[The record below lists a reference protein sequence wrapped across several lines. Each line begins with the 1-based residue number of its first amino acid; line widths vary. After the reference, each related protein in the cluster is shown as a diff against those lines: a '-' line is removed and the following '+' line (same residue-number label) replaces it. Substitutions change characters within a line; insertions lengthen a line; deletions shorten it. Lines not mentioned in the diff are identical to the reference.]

1 MQGIKNAA
9 SNPASG
15 YIKKEHSSMEEHS
28 YYPLELYSLC
38 FSNAIDRLFGKV
50 ILNQHSTAEVGF
62 QTNHHNSST
71 VKGIW

>member
-38 FSNAIDRLFGKV
+38 FSNAIDHLFCKV
-50 ILNQHSTAEVGF
+50 VLNQYSAAEVGF
-62 QTNHHNSST
+62 QTDHHNSGT